1 MLTNLVKLGLQDII
15 KYPLISEDTVS
26 LIEAENKLT
35 FIVDLRAKKR
45 DVIKAVESLYEVEV
59 EKVNTVITPDGTK
72 KAYVKLNPEFKAADL
87 AVKLGVF

>member
-1 MLTNLVKLGLQDII
+1 MVKLGNQDII

-35 FIVDLRAKKR
+35 FIVDIRAKKR
-45 DVIKAVESLYEVEV
+45 DVIRAVESLYEVGV

-72 KAYVKLNPEFKAADL
+72 KAYVKLSPDFKAVDL

>member
-1 MLTNLVKLGLQDII
+1 MNMVKLGLQDII
-15 KYPLISEDTVS
+15 KYPLITEDTVS

-45 DVIKAVESLYEVEV
+45 DVIKAVESLYEVV
-59 EKVNTVITPDGTK
+59 VDKVNTAITPDGTK

-87 AVKLGVF
+87 AGKLGVF